1 MKDYAKQ
8 LIEENPFFEKISRQE
23 EVLWINDK
31 YLPFDMI
38 DGLCQLVV
46 SDENIANVEAR
57 LGRFAPFIKACFPET
72 EATDGVIESPL
83 QKIPEMQK
91 ALGEYGDT
99 KLPGQLLLKMD
110 SHLAVAGSIKA
121 RGGIYEV
128 LKHAEEL
135 ALETGKLKLTDDYS
149 VLNSQ
154 EWKDFFGQY
163 TVQVGS
169 TGNLGLSIGISS
181 AAVGFRVKVH
191 MSADAKQWKKD
202 LLRSKGVEVIEY
214 ENDYS
219 AAVAEGRRL
228 SAQDPRSY
236 FVDDENS
243 TDLFLGYAVAA
254 SRLAKQLAEQQI
266 TVDGDHPLFV
276 YLPAGVGGAPGG
288 VAYGLKRIF
297 KDNIHCFF
305 AEPTHCPSVLLGM
318 ATERY
323 EDVSVRDFD
332 IDGITEADGLACASP
347 SGFVTRMDRNIV
359 SGDFT
364 VDDARLYDFM
374 RMLCETEDIRIEPS
388 SCAAFLGPLQ
398 VTGTVE
404 NAEKAATAEAPG
416 HSKCSASPESHTGH
430 TYLNSQGI
438 TNQTLKNS
446 THICWATGGALVP
459 EDVWEEWFSIQ
470 L

>member
-8 LIEENPFFEKISRQE
+8 LIKENPLFEKISQQE
-23 EVLWINDK
+23 EVLWLNDK

-46 SDENIANVEAR
+46 SDEDIADAEAR

-83 QKIPEMQK
+83 QKILKMQK
-91 ALGEYGDT
+91 ALGEYGHT
-99 KLPGQLLLKMD
+99 ELPGQLLLKMD
-110 SHLAVAGSIKA
+110 SHLAVAGSVKA

-135 ALETGKLKLTDDYS
+135 ALETGRLKITDDYS

-214 ENDYS
+214 ESDYS
-219 AAVAEGRRL
+219 AAVAEGRKL

-243 TDLFLGYAVAA
+243 RDLFLGYAVAA
-254 SRLAKQLAEQQI
+254 CRLEKQLIAQQI
-266 TVDGDHPLFV
+266 TVDEEHPLFV

-297 KDNIHCFF
+297 GDNVHCFF

-318 ATERY
+318 ATGRY
-323 EDVSVRDFD
+323 GDVSVRDFD

-374 RMLCETEDIRIEPS
+374 RVLCETEDIRIEPS

-398 VTGTVE
+398 ID
-404 NAEKAATAEAPG
+404 A
-416 HSKCSASPESHTGH
+416 
-430 TYLNSQGI
+430 QGI
-438 TNQTLKNS
+438 TGEKLRNS

-459 EDVWEEWFSIQ
+459 EQVWEEWFSIQ